1 MGCCFRRKQ
10 YAVACYGV
18 NLTSRDSLQQSPEG
32 SLQQHQNF
40 FLIQTQL
47 FFFTLGAEQ
56 GHAVGEWV
64 PFSADVILFEVQIA
78 TRSIPA
84 SLRNITYYW
93 LNS

>member
-1 MGCCFRRKQ
+1 
-10 YAVACYGV
+10 
-18 NLTSRDSLQQSPEG
+18 
-32 SLQQHQNF
+32 
-40 FLIQTQL
+40 L